1 MWEKVAFLNILW
13 FEYKSTVLKCQVS
26 ALKIQFSSKNQLF
39 YFIRYFK
46 NSIYSKFWRSLKVNP
61 TQNAS
66 LDIEVCATF
75 YSNSRATAWGLVI
88 LKINSKILILYYELQ
103 KKKILEI
110 FWGNFFF
117 REINFFALRQV
128 VWCVYWQKELIWYNF
143 RPHQNLAILEHY
155 HCAWVLPFCK
165 NKIHF

>member
-88 LKINSKILILYYELQ
+88 LKKNSKILILYYELQ
-103 KKKILEI
+103 KKKKKILEI
-110 FWGNFFF
+110 FWGNFFSVKSIF
-117 REINFFALRQV
+117 LHSDRLFDVCID
-128 VWCVYWQKELIWYNF
+128 K
-143 RPHQNLAILEHY
+143 
-155 HCAWVLPFCK
+155 K
-165 NKIHF
+165 NWFGTISDPIKT

>member
-46 NSIYSKFWRSLKVNP
+46 NSIYSKFWRFLKANP

-66 LDIEVCATF
+66 VGIEVCATF
-75 YSNSRATAWGLVI
+75 YSNLRTTPCLVI
-88 LKINSKILILYYELQ
+88 VKRKFRISTHFILWIT
-103 KKKILEI
+103 KKKKNWEFFL
-110 FWGNFFF
+110 WFFF
-117 REINFFALRQV
+117 SWNRFFRTQTGCLM
-128 VWCVYWQKELIWYNF
+128 CILMKKMIWYNF

-155 HCAWVLPFCK
+155 HCALVCVRSSY
-165 NKIHF
+165 